1 MVSSKTDYAFPSCFG
16 KESRFSKRSPKPA
29 AGCYKARENTKQDV
43 LERIS
48 TCPQNATRSSAAQ
61 GTEPARAGQL
71 SPATTRAAPGPSL
84 AGMPRGQ
91 CASRAARPRVP
102 QGGYY
107 CLLRAQAPVS
117 GGRGTRPGDQAADA
131 ASALGGPCPAGAQ
144 MGLGRGRGSLCGRP
158 TTRSAGTGGPGASP
172 DTRGPPP
179 ATGPR
184 GEAAGAWPPPT
195 GAAGRRPGRSPA
207 RRPLRPRPPA
217 RLLGRS
223 RRRLLVLGVLNRPP
237 CGTRPV
243 PGAGPLAPA
252 AGLSGSRLGDEG
264 PAGRPSPAL
273 LRHAPAARLRPQ
285 RGGQRGARR
294 GRTRVLPRARS
305 VCGLR
310 RRRCLYDGDR
320 DPSRG

>member
-1 MVSSKTDYAFPSCFG
+1 MLFHLASGRKAGFQREAPS
-16 KESRFSKRSPKPA
+16 PL
-29 AGCYKARENTKQDV
+29 QDV
-43 LERIS
+43 TKHEK
-48 TCPQNATRSSAAQ
+48 TRSRMCWSESQLAPRMRRGARPAQ

-102 QGGYY
+102 QGDYY
-107 CLLRAQAPVS
+107 CLLRTQAPVS

-158 TTRSAGTGGPGASP
+158 TTQSAGTGGPSARDGA
-172 DTRGPPP
+172 T
-179 ATGPR
+179 
-184 GEAAGAWPPPT
+184 
-195 GAAGRRPGRSPA
+195 
-207 RRPLRPRPPA
+207 
-217 RLLGRS
+217 GRS
-223 RRRLLVLGVLNRPP
+223 RWRVASTDGSGGKATGQEPRPAAPPTTAPRQAPGPVPPASARLLVLGGLNRPP

-294 GRTRVLPRARS
+294 GRTGVPPRARS

>member
-1 MVSSKTDYAFPSCFG
+1 MLQSTRKH
-16 KESRFSKRSPKPA
+16 E
-29 AGCYKARENTKQDV
+29 AGC
-43 LERIS
+43 
-48 TCPQNATRSSAAQ
+48 
-61 GTEPARAGQL
+61 AGANL
-71 SPATTRAAPGPSL
+71 NLPPECDAELGP
-84 AGMPRGQ
+84 PRGQ
-91 CASRAARPRVP
+91 NPPGPASSRRPRPERLLGRPWLGCPGDSARPGLPGHACHRGTITVCSAHRRP
-102 QGGYY
+102 CLADGG
-107 CLLRAQAPVS
+107 P
-117 GGRGTRPGDQAADA
+117 GRGTRPLTPPPP
-131 ASALGGPCPAGAQ
+131 SEGPAQ
-144 MGLGRGRGSLCGRP
+144 RGRRWVSGGAGGACAGGR
-158 TTRSAGTGGPGASP
+158 RRRARGPA
-172 DTRGPPP
+172 GPPP

-207 RRPLRPRPPA
+207 QRPLRPRPPA

-223 RRRLLVLGVLNRPP
+223 RRRLLVLGGLNHPP

-273 LRHAPAARLRPQ
+273 LRHTPAARLRPQ
-285 RGGQRGARR
+285 RGGQKGARR
-294 GRTRVLPRARS
+294 GRTGVPPRARS

>member
-1 MVSSKTDYAFPSCFG
+1 MLFHLASGRKAGFQREAPS
-16 KESRFSKRSPKPA
+16 PL
-29 AGCYKARENTKQDV
+29 QDV
-43 LERIS
+43 TKHEK
-48 TCPQNATRSSAAQ
+48 TRSRMCWSESQLAPRMRRGARPAQ

-84 AGMPRGQ
+84 AGIPRGQ

-102 QGGYY
+102 QGDYY

-158 TTRSAGTGGPGASP
+158 TTWSAGTGGPGASP

-179 ATGPR
+179 AMGPR

-223 RRRLLVLGVLNRPP
+223 RRRLLVLGGLNRPP

-264 PAGRPSPAL
+264 PAGRPSPVL

-294 GRTRVLPRARS
+294 GQTGVPPRAQS